1 MALDELRVLLNRLR
15 RLEESEEPDE
25 AKIDELREKIADILA
40 ESDVKVRIKCSFE
53 REVRMDDF
61 EEYDW
66 VIDRLVEDSTL
77 TQEDI
82 LVDDIR
88 NDLDCYVCWDDIQ
101 VTIESEDGEELD
113 SFY

>member
-25 AKIDELREKIADILA
+25 AKIDELREKIADLLS
-40 ESDVKVRIKCSFE
+40 ESDVKVRLKCSFE
-53 REVRMDDF
+53 RDVRMDDF